1 MQMQSSIYV
10 HIDAETYIYIDML
23 AFADTFA
30 NNMQLAHCILLRAL
44 ARTMQVDCEHEVWR
58 SV

>member
-1 MQMQSSIYV
+1 MQRHIY
-10 HIDAETYIYIDML
+10 IYIYIDML

-30 NNMQLAHCILLRAL
+30 NKMQLAHCILLRAL